1 MTIPLNVSYYKYL
14 GINLDPNRNFSRHIA
29 GIKSSLSHK
38 IYMLTKVGHMMTR
51 RAASSLYKSMILLYL
66 DFGDTIY
73 GGTPQNNL
81 TMPQRLQN
89 RCRRII
95 CNYNSA
101 SPLTTFEMHKVTKT
115 PFLWQRRRTRLL
127 SLMFR
132 RKIDPLYLDNRQT
145 TTRQHQGPVF
155 KVQRTKMSS
164 FKNSIY
170 YRGAIEWNGLDLASR
185 NIATYEQFKYLQ
197 KRVILSE
204 LQNL

>member
-1 MTIPLNVSYYKYL
+1 MV
-14 GINLDPNRNFSRHIA
+14 
-29 GIKSSLSHK
+29 
-38 IYMLTKVGHMMTR
+38 TKVRHMMTR
-51 RAASSLYKSMILLYL
+51 RAASSLYKSMILPYL
-66 DFGDTIY
+66 DFGDTIYIY

-81 TMPQRLQN
+81 TMLQRLQN
-89 RCRRII
+89 RCLGVT

-101 SPLTTFEMHKVTKT
+101 SPLTALEMHKVTKT
-115 PFLWQRRRTRLL
+115 PFLWQRRRTHLL

-155 KVQRTKMSS
+155 KVQRPKIFS
-164 FKNSIY
+164 FKNSTY

-197 KRVILSE
+197 KRVMLNE